1 MSKRTPVLFQP
12 QADEKELRPE
22 GLELNETLLMLKHGP
37 SSQIG
42 IEVSNTTGHDMKL
55 RNRTVLGSLQMV
67 RSVTPVEVQLPPT
80 SKETVTENNTSTE
93 SADTRT
99 VTSEISSVDEK
110 GRETSSDSKISEN
123 KVPNVTLGDNLS
135 EMKNRNLWSERCLLK
150 NLIHLPVMT
159 MT

>member
-1 MSKRTPVLFQP
+1 
-12 QADEKELRPE
+12 
-22 GLELNETLLMLKHGP
+22 MLKHGP

-110 GRETSSDSKISEN
+110 GRLHQTVRSVKIRY
-123 KVPNVTLGDNLS
+123 L
-135 EMKNRNLWSERCLLK
+135 M
-150 NLIHLPVMT
+150 
-159 MT
+159 